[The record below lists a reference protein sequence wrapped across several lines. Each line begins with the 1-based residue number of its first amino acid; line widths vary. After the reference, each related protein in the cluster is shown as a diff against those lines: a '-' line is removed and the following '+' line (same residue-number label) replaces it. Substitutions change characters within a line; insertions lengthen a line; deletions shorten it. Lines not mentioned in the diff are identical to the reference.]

1 MIFDFISEFG
11 QAIEAEV
18 TIENDDGS
26 QTKLLFSS
34 QGLDPDLTLGEAQE
48 KGGAKLSETN
58 AKEMGREDLANLT
71 IEKVLE
77 TETDSWVSR
86 VQMPEAAS
94 KKLHGG
100 IFITKFFNKYMR
112 PLTPIGALM
121 GSAYKQMRGRLR
133 ALDSAAE
140 FQALQVQRA
149 ILRAL
154 QNGEVESK
162 EEADKLIMAFLRQT
176 GAKIK
181 LSKEEKKA
189 VKDRMA
195 KLEKADLQS
204 ISEELNIS
212 IEDAQKEVDS
222 EIAGLE
228 EQLKGIQK
236 TGVAAR
242 QLPKSLR
249 IVAREI
255 RSGIDNLT
263 KRILT

>member
-1 MIFDFISEFG
+1 
-11 QAIEAEV
+11 
-18 TIENDDGS
+18 
-26 QTKLLFSS
+26 
-34 QGLDPDLTLGEAQE
+34 
-48 KGGAKLSETN
+48 
-58 AKEMGREDLANLT
+58 MGREDLANKT
-71 IEKVLE
+71 IEEVLQQE
-77 TETDSWVSR
+77 GNSWVSR
-86 VQMPEAAS
+86 ALMPEAPA
-94 KKLHGG
+94 KQLHGG

-133 ALDSAAE
+133 ALDSEAE

-149 ILRAL
+149 ILKAL
-154 QNGEVESK
+154 RNGEVESK

-181 LSKEEKKA
+181 LTKEEKKA
-189 VKDRMA
+189 VEARIS
-195 KLEKADLQS
+195 KLEQAD
-204 ISEELNIS
+204 IKGVAEELNIS
-212 IEDAQKEVDS
+212 IEEAQKEVNS

-228 EQLKGIQK
+228 EQLQGIQR

-249 IVAREI
+249 TVAREI

-263 KRILT
+263 KRILSELD